1 MTSLNF
7 AVLDLSSGNGT
18 SSSNTHMRTSLLQ
31 NGNLAAL
38 RPRTVAMADPQLPE
52 PMIQICSFS
61 IAIAIGDVIVFV
73 SSPLLDDGDDTS
85 LEDAFASEMVNA
97 MKTIM
102 LNSVIWYAIACVLR
116 VE

>member
-61 IAIAIGDVIVFV
+61 IAIGDVIVFV

-85 LEDAFASEMVNA
+85 LGDAFVSEVVNA
-97 MKTIM
+97 MKMIM